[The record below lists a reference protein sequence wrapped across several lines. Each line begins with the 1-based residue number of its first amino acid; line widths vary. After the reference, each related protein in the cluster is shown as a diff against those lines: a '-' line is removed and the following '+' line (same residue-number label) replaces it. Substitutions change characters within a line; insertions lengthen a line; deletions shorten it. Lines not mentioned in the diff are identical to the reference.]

1 MKETG
6 EGGIEVRLEGLKMF
20 GVTVDDQVCE
30 GVDHNGG
37 VSEVVQGVSEV
48 VQEDGLIPETE
59 GPVGGWTMVQ
69 FISVYYNE

>member
-1 MKETG
+1 
-6 EGGIEVRLEGLKMF
+6 MF

-37 VSEVVQGVSEV
+37 VSEVVQE
-48 VQEDGLIPETE
+48 EDGLIPETE